1 MIRNPPLVKWGV
13 FHYNSKVT
21 DLPMKKTI
29 KSLRK
34 ALKAAERSPIYS
46 DEELAYLRQQ
56 LKVLIEGR
64 DAMNHARRQVQ
75 GFSK

>member
-1 MIRNPPLVKWGV
+1 MNKR
-13 FHYNSKVT
+13 
-21 DLPMKKTI
+21 TI

-34 ALKAAERSPIYS
+34 AIKIGEQSPIYS
-46 DEELAYLRQQ
+46 EAELNYLRQQ

-64 DAMNHARRQVQ
+64 DAINHARRQTQ

>member
-1 MIRNPPLVKWGV
+1 
-13 FHYNSKVT
+13 
-21 DLPMKKTI
+21 MKRTI

-34 ALKAAERSPIYS
+34 AIKAGENSPLYS
-46 DEELAYLRQQ
+46 DQELNYLRKQ

-64 DAMNHARRQVQ
+64 DAMNHARRQTQ

>member
-1 MIRNPPLVKWGV
+1 
-13 FHYNSKVT
+13 
-21 DLPMKKTI
+21 MKNTI

-34 ALKAAERSPIYS
+34 ALKAAERSPIYT
-46 DEELAYLRQQ
+46 EAELKYLRQQ
-56 LKVLIEGR
+56 LKTLIEGR

>member
-1 MIRNPPLVKWGV
+1 
-13 FHYNSKVT
+13 
-21 DLPMKKTI
+21 MKKTI